1 MTKKDIGSI
10 VKTALSLFLICA
22 VAAGLVALVNSVTA
36 DKIRA
41 IAEAQANEAKSTV
54 LSAAERF
61 EEITDTGLPDGA
73 AGYLGKD
80 AADGTVGYVFTTS
93 ASGYGG
99 KIEVMTGFSAEGYIT
114 GVAILSIEETPGL
127 GMNAKRDSFLQQFI
141 DTDGALNVIK
151 NAEPG
156 QNEIRALTSATITSR
171 AMVKAVNAARDCY
184 NMVTGKGE

>member
-22 VAAGLVALVNSVTA
+22 VAAGLVALVNYVTA
-36 DKIRA
+36 DKIQA

-61 EEITDTGLPDGA
+61 EEIADTALPDGA
-73 AGYLGKD
+73 AGYLGK
-80 AADGTVGYVFTTS
+80 AADETVGYVFTTS

-99 KIEVMTGFSAEGYIT
+99 KIEVMTGFSPEGLIT

-127 GMNAKRDSFLQQFI
+127 GMNAKRESFLQQFI
-141 DTDGALNVIK
+141 DTDGELSVIK
-151 NAEPG
+151 NAAPG
-156 QNEIRALTSATITSR
+156 QNEIQALTSATITSR

-184 NMVTGKGE
+184 NIVTGKGE